1 MIQSIKININKTT
14 FTLDNDAYNKLNVY
28 VAALQK
34 HFKNEPDVLFDIEAR
49 IAELLTLQSTAKG
62 IEIIDAQTIN
72 EVIQTIGSIE
82 QLTSAKTMETHPPPP
97 GNPYYNHSKTTNKLR
112 RNPYNESIGGVC
124 SGIAAYLK
132 IDVSIVRFLFV
143 AALVVFGT
151 GIAIYI
157 ILWIVIPKA
166 TGEEAEALKEYE
178 LNYTNKIYRSK
189 ETKAIAGVCS
199 GLALH
204 LSLEIWVVRLAFFV
218 GLFVFGSTFII
229 YLIAWLIIPFDGSN
243 KQMNKKADYI
253 EQNNNQ
259 VSFIRNLFKVIIAFI
274 AVCLLGFIIVTAFF
288 SAAIFDIFKIDVTY
302 ALLKSAIPFETGL
315 EVVVIG
321 ALLCLFSPV
330 LFVLAVIAKFAFK
343 ANIKLKYAGSA
354 LALLFFVG
362 IGLLGYSAIK
372 VIPNFTNKH
381 KYFNTTQAILPKT
394 DSLVF
399 NLKEVIG
406 DKESTFYNTN
416 GFNLQLC
423 DSGLYIPISYNIKR
437 TLEDSASFTARLNH
451 SFSNTEY
458 LEEFLK
464 ALDFE
469 NSKNYRDTIRF
480 KTHFFLSK
488 KMPFSFQHISI
499 TFYIPEKTKV
509 YLSETSQKA
518 FDVIDYYDHAD
529 KYWFTI
535 DDILHRD
542 DHYYDDDKEE
552 AEKPEKPERPESEEE
567 EEHNHL

>member
-62 IEIIDAQTIN
+62 IEIIDANTID

-82 QLTSAKTMETHPPPP
+82 QLTSAKTTTETPPPP
-97 GNPYYNHSKTTNKLR
+97 PTNHYYSQPKTQNKLR
-112 RNPYNESIGGVC
+112 RNPFNESIGGVC
-124 SGIAAYLK
+124 GGIAAYLK
-132 IDVSIVRFLFV
+132 IDVSIIRFLFV
-143 AALVVFGT
+143 ASLVVFGT

-204 LSLEIWVVRLAFFV
+204 LGLEIWVVRLAFFI
-218 GLFVFGSTFII
+218 GLFIFGSTFII
-229 YLIAWLIIPFDGSN
+229 YLVAWLIIPFDSGN
-243 KQMNKKADYI
+243 KQPNKKVDYI

-259 VSFIRNLFKVIIAFI
+259 VNFIRNLFKAIIAFI
-274 AVCLLGFIIVTAFF
+274 AVCLLGFIIVTVFF

-315 EVVVIG
+315 EIVVVG

-343 ANIKLKYAGSA
+343 ANIKIKYAGSA

-381 KYFNTTQAILPKT
+381 KYFSTTQATLPKT

-406 DKESTFYNTN
+406 DKESSFYNTN

-423 DSGLYIPISYNIKR
+423 DSGLYIPIEYKIRR
-437 TLEDSASFTARLNH
+437 TLEDSVSFTAKSNH
-451 SFSNTEY
+451 SFSNSEY
-458 LEEFLK
+458 LDEFLK
-464 ALDFE
+464 GLDFE

-509 YLSETSQKA
+509 YLSETSQKV

-529 KYWFTI
+529 SYWFTI
-535 DDILHRD
+535 DEILNRD
-542 DHYYDDDKEE
+542 DHYYDDDK
-552 AEKPEKPERPESEEE
+552 PEKPERPEKPEKEEE
-567 EEHNHL
+567 EEHSHL